1 MSSYKHD
8 CKGPFDSCKLSVK
21 DFFYNF
27 ACDGEKKTVHGQN
40 FHYILLYC
48 FYESLI
54 VIIKSLQCSY
64 YDFFID
70 ISKKSNHV
78 DVT

>member
-27 ACDGEKKTVHGQN
+27 ACDGEKKLFMDKTFIIFCYSV
-40 FHYILLYC
+40 FMKALL
-48 FYESLI
+48 L
-54 VIIKSLQCSY
+54 
-64 YDFFID
+64 
-70 ISKKSNHV
+70 
-78 DVT
+78 

>member
-21 DFFYNF
+21 DFFFYNF
-27 ACDGEKKTVHGQN
+27 ACDGGKKTVNGQN
-40 FHYILLYC
+40 FHYILLYG

-54 VIIKSLQCSY
+54 VIIKSLQWS
-64 YDFFID
+64 
-70 ISKKSNHV
+70 
-78 DVT
+78 

>member
-27 ACDGEKKTVHGQN
+27 ACDGEKKTVHELFMDKN
-40 FHYILLYC
+40 FIIFCYTVFMKALL
-48 FYESLI
+48 L
-54 VIIKSLQCSY
+54 
-64 YDFFID
+64 
-70 ISKKSNHV
+70 
-78 DVT
+78 

>member
-27 ACDGEKKTVHGQN
+27 ACDGEKKTAHG
-40 FHYILLYC
+40 
-48 FYESLI
+48 
-54 VIIKSLQCSY
+54 
-64 YDFFID
+64 
-70 ISKKSNHV
+70 
-78 DVT
+78 